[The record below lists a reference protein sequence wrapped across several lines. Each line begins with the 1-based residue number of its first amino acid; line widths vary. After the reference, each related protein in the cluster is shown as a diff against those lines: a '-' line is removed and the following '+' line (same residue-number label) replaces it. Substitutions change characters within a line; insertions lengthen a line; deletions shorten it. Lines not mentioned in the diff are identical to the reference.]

1 MKIGKNKKAAFTL
14 IELLVVIAII
24 GILASMLL
32 PALAKAKAKANR
44 IKCTNNLKSI
54 GAAFTMEERFPW
66 NNTPLRLRGAY
77 GNNLAST
84 LDITKLWSSPGKN
97 LGSLKTL
104 SSPSDAETQ
113 NHLEHVEA
121 EGYNWNDIEPFCQS
135 YAVYLGASSQR
146 PGNILASTR
155 NIEAHTEVEPWK
167 WRWGTATPNAEFGV
181 TLWEDGQIEAEFRG
195 ADEVSEEEEDGHDD
209 HGHGEPTVFSND
221 SDEIGATFDLSSD
234 DFAQKVSINMLD
246 EEASIIGSEAF
257 MNPATSDEVTLGY
270 YASTDIGQFTVDFG
284 AVSYTHLTLPTKR
297 IV

>member
-1 MKIGKNKKAAFTL
+1 MKTGKNKKAAFTL

-77 GNNLAST
+77 GNNLAGT
-84 LDITKLWSSPGKN
+84 LDITQLWSSPGKN

-104 SSPSDAETQ
+104 SSPSDPETQ
-113 NHLEHVEA
+113 QHLEAVEA
-121 EGYNWNDIEPFCQS
+121 EGYNWNDIEPAVQS

-167 WRWGTATPNAEFGV
+167 WMWGTAAPNAEFGV

-209 HGHGEPTVFSND
+209 HGHGEGPDLHAITMTGLNKSQGGIAYVDGSAKQSSN
-221 SDEIGATFDLSSD
+221 A
-234 DFAQKVSINMLD
+234 DFKGVLMQ
-246 EEASIIGSEAF
+246 
-257 MNPATSDEVTLGY
+257 
-270 YASTDIGQFTVDFG
+270 
-284 AVSYTHLTLPTKR
+284 
-297 IV
+297 